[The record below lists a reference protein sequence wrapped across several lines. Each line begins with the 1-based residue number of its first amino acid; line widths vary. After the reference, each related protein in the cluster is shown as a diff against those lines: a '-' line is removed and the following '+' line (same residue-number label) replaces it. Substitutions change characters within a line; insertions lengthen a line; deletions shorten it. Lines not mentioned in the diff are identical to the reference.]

1 MTFGKLQVG
10 FLYHHQFKIVL
21 VEGGAILDPDDPIE
35 DVLDDNDFVSIVL
48 ETDRPHPS
56 LEEAEVRFVTSQV
69 PGGKFEIP
77 DDYLSLDG
85 CSLSIDDLGIFYQM
99 FYHAYCQARV
109 PGLADLMVRNVR
121 VKLKSNRESLKGT
134 RDDAII
140 QIHPPQQLLKTD
152 CIISMSL
159 NLDYLVLQT
168 PVYQDTPV

>member
-1 MTFGKLQVG
+1 
-10 FLYHHQFKIVL
+10 
-21 VEGGAILDPDDPIE
+21 
-35 DVLDDNDFVSIVL
+35 
-48 ETDRPHPS
+48 
-56 LEEAEVRFVTSQV
+56 
-69 PGGKFEIP
+69 
-77 DDYLSLDG
+77 
-85 CSLSIDDLGIFYQM
+85 M

-121 VKLKSNRESLKGT
+121 EKLKSNRESLKGT